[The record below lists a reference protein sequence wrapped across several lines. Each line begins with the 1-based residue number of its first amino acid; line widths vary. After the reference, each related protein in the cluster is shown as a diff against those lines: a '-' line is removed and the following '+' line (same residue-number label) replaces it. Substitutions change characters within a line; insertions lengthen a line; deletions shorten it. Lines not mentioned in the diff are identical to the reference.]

1 MKDDSVIDATTNAVL
16 IPDNDQIKSF
26 QVQANQVLV
35 VEKDATFQALI
46 QSSFLIQNP
55 TCIIVTGKGFPDIA
69 TRALVV
75 ELTRLAAHH
84 HDLISNTL
92 QSTPSSHYI
101 VQNSH
106 YSTIDEEFRDFHESF
121 WDDDEYSAH
130 STKNDA
136 ARSRTTQS
144 QLYNADSDIP
154 NNSAELVPDSTNS
167 LLSPDSQPVSLH
179 DSYEFLVPEETA
191 DGQEKEH
198 APEEEEK
205 IKSFLLT
212 DCDPDGVEIFLTYK
226 IGSKA
231 LQFYSQEL
239 SCPSLE
245 WLGMKPDH
253 IFGATKLS
261 IPEPVMLIPL
271 SVRDR
276 KKILQI
282 LEREETVSRHLR
294 YECLATCSANAF
306 YTNS

>member
-1 MKDDSVIDATTNAVL
+1 MQDDSVIDATTNAVL
-16 IPDNDQIKSF
+16 IPDNDQIKSY

-55 TCIIVTGKGFPDIA
+55 TCILVTGKGFPDIA

-84 HDLISNTL
+84 HPLTSNTL
-92 QSTPSSHYI
+92 QSTPNSHSI

-106 YSTIDEEFRDFHESF
+106 SSTIDDEFRDFHESF
-121 WDDDEYSAH
+121 WDDNEYSAH
-130 STKNDA
+130 STKN
-136 ARSRTTQS
+136 SRTTRS
-144 QLYNADSDIP
+144 QLYNADSAMP

-191 DGQEKEH
+191 DGQEEEH
-198 APEEEEK
+198 APEEVK
-205 IKSFLLT
+205 IKAFLLT

-253 IFGATKLS
+253 IFSATKLS

-294 YECLATCSANAF
+294 YE
-306 YTNS
+306 